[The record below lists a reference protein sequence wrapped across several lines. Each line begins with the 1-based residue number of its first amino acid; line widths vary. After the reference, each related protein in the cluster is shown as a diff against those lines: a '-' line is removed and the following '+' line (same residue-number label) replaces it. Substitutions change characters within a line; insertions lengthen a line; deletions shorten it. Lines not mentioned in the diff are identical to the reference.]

1 MTAALMLGLTRE
13 AAARFSFLMSIP
25 VSCGAAL
32 LVTKDLI
39 ESPLPIDYQALG
51 LGLVVSFVA
60 AYICIHYF
68 LKFISQIGMTPFVIY
83 RLILGSILLGLLYL

>member
-1 MTAALMLGLTRE
+1 MFFIIIWPKQLQYCVLSCFSKSRLG
-13 AAARFSFLMSIP
+13 
-25 VSCGAAL
+25 
-32 LVTKDLI
+32 VTKDLI
-39 ESPLPIDYQALG
+39 ESPLPIDYQALS